1 MKLNVAVIFGGRSV
15 EHEISIISALQAM
28 AAIDQEKY
36 KITPIYISK
45 IGEWYTGKELLILE
59 NYRDLDQLLN
69 KSKKIIVDQNSG
81 RWKIYHKI
89 SKIFGGIKTIP
100 IDLVLPIMHGTYG
113 EDGTLQGL
121 LNTMNIPYVG
131 CDTLA
136 SATTMDKVA
145 TKMLLQAMDIKV
157 VDYLWFYAA
166 KWLNF
171 KDQVVSAIKN
181 KFTYPLIV
189 KPGNL
194 GSSIGVLAVQDDNEL
209 EDAIDLAVS
218 MSQRFLVEP
227 KITNLREINCAV
239 LGDRDGV
246 EVSICE
252 EPIRSAAI
260 LSYQDKYCRGAKGK
274 LGIKGSVKGL
284 TPKDLTR
291 GGINEAQ
298 RKMPA
303 DITESIAEYIQELA
317 KRAFIGLDCN
327 GVARIDFLMDQS
339 NHEIYLC
346 ELNAIPGSLAFYLWE
361 PMGKTFT
368 DLLNRLFEL
377 ALKRHR
383 ENNNLIVSYTKNI
396 LNPSH

>member
-1 MKLNVAVIFGGRSV
+1 MKLNIAVIFGGRSV

-36 KITPIYISK
+36 QITPIYIAK
-45 IGEWYTGKELLILE
+45 TGEWYTGKELLVLE

-69 KSKKIIVDQNSG
+69 KSTNIIVDQNNG
-81 RWKIYHKI
+81 RWKIYYKL
-89 SKIFGGIKTIP
+89 SKLFGGMRAIP
-100 IDLVLPIMHGTYG
+100 IDLVLPITHGTHG

-121 LNTMNIPYVG
+121 LTTMNIPYAG

-136 SATTMDKVA
+136 SAITMDKVV
-145 TKMLLQAMDIKV
+145 TKMLLQAMGIKV

-166 KWLNF
+166 KWLDS
-171 KDQVVSAIKN
+171 KDQVVAAIKN

-194 GSSIGVLAVQDDNEL
+194 GSSIGVMAVQDDNEL

-218 MSQRFLVEP
+218 MSQKFLVEP
-227 KITNLREINCAV
+227 KITNLKEVNCAV

-260 LSYQDKYCRGAKGK
+260 LSYQDKYCGGSKGK
-274 LGIKGSVKGL
+274 LEIKGGAKNI
-284 TPKDLTR
+284 TQ
-291 GGINEAQ
+291 GGMNEAQ
-298 RKMPA
+298 RKIPA
-303 DITESIAEYIQELA
+303 DIPEATAKQIQELA
-317 KRAFIGLDCN
+317 KQSFIGLDCN
-327 GVARIDFLMDQS
+327 GVARIDFLIDQS

-346 ELNAIPGSLAFYLWE
+346 ELNSIPGSLSFYLWE
-361 PMGKTFT
+361 PTGKTFT
-368 DLLNRLFEL
+368 ALLDRLFEL

-383 ENNNLIVSYTKNI
+383 ENNNLIVFYTKNI
-396 LNPSH
+396 LNPSN